1 MTTTRTHAAPWT
13 LRRIVRMFIGDPV
26 GARKR
31 IERESRRPLY
41 LSGREAT
48 ARHLFGEACQWSRL
62 DMAEY
67 DSSPVLRGGWLA
79 EADRRIAHA
88 GSPDRHV
95 AAHWG
100 YTAAE
105 WIQLPAL
112 VKVDKREQFLQARG
126 LAS

>member
-1 MTTTRTHAAPWT
+1 MTTANSHAAPWT
-13 LRRIVRMFIGDPV
+13 VRRFLACLFGSPRSRVKFTEVSPV
-26 GARKR
+26 
-31 IERESRRPLY
+31 LT
-41 LSGREAT
+41 GREAT
-48 ARHLFGEACQWSRL
+48 ARHLFGDACQWSRL
-62 DMAEY
+62 DMLNY
-67 DSSPVLRGGWLA
+67 DHDARLRGGWLA

-105 WIQLPAL
+105 WLALPAL
-112 VKVDKREQFLQARG
+112 VQVDKRESFFQARG